1 MGKLRTWVPLYSAS
15 CFIHTRSQLPEDNKQ
30 PPSTHVLRRVKTFS
44 TPLWPVAGC
53 AGSGRSRAAVFH
65 QRVTIQEPT
74 ESRLTPFV
82 VEHKVAVQSRPT
94 ADRSHSIRRERPPT
108 HRPPAALHG
117 RRLVSI
123 SVHRPWITGSTC
135 YLLTYLLPE
144 LLRFHNSQPLWN
156 IWKQRIFRRQRKSK
170 HSTVYTCEWTSVSC
184 NYVSQG
190 HVLTRTYLHRLQ
202 RSFFH

>member
-1 MGKLRTWVPLYSAS
+1 VPLYSAS

-44 TPLWPVAGC
+44 TPLRPVAGC

-74 ESRLTPFV
+74 ESRRTPFV

-135 YLLTYLLPE
+135 YSLTYYQSSSDFTTHN
-144 LLRFHNSQPLWN
+144 RFETYGNKEYSEDRESPSIQLSTRVNEPL
-156 IWKQRIFRRQRKSK
+156 
-170 HSTVYTCEWTSVSC
+170 
-184 NYVSQG
+184 
-190 HVLTRTYLHRLQ
+190 
-202 RSFFH
+202 